1 MKRFQ
6 LLTTAIFLFC
16 TLLIAGCT
24 GRGVEAQT
32 TPAPEA
38 TPTATTNIQAG
49 IQTGDNEVNK
59 ILAGT
64 WAFERTDA
72 EKKADDSV
80 KQLLPEADT
89 GAKTATEIKEPGTIR
104 ELMFRVNGTGS
115 YTDADGAAQ
124 AFEFA
129 LNGDNLTLALENG
142 TVQMFRCTL
151 ENGLMYLT
159 PMSNNGAYQAFTGS
173 ARRRALRMRPQT
185 ESAYSLRP
193 DAAASGRISFFAISE
208 KFQDFPRDLCYNQ
221 AHPQRERRPHMSRK
235 KRKRGRGRVLILVV
249 LLALI
254 VFGVFARGIF
264 TSGKTTTEHA
274 QRELHTYAEQHET
287 SLADYPDALVQLYAR
302 NPDARDFVRDY
313 PKKKNLTPTI
323 DLSNLSGSKTVPLLL
338 QWDER
343 WGYREYNES
352 IIGLAGCGPTCLSM
366 ATIYLTGDTTKDP
379 LWMCRFAEQNQFNVP
394 GSGSKWALISEGG
407 RMLGLDVTQIPL
419 DKDRIYRNLD
429 VGNPIIVVVGPGD
442 FTTDG
447 HFLVLTGHSGDKITL
462 NDPNSPTNSAKSW
475 DYDTLAGQIQALW
488 VLRRAG

>member
-1 MKRFQ
+1 MSNVATKAKKPNLSVKSVLNWILDHAMIIVIV
-6 LLTTAIFLFC
+6 LLALYVQTQRDAFLKPASLINIISLTAARLPMA
-16 TLLIAGCT
+16 LGVAGC
-24 GRGVEAQT
+24 
-32 TPAPEA
+32 
-38 TPTATTNIQAG
+38 I
-49 IQTGDNEVNK
+49 

-64 WAFERTDA
+64 DLTGGRVAGLTAFVAAILLQR
-72 EKKADDSV
+72 ADVANRVLAGGAPANIVLVLLLVMLIGACVGLINGFVMAKFKVHPYIITLAMQMIVYGIYLTVSNSVQVGSFDSSYTTSFV
-80 KQLLPEADT
+80 TKPLFQIQT
-89 GAKTATEIKEPGTIR
+89 GVRP
-104 ELMFRVNGTGS
+104 NGT
-115 YTDADGAAQ
+115 AI
-124 AFEFA
+124 F
-129 LNGDNLTLALENG
+129 
-142 TVQMFRCTL
+142 TVVP
-151 ENGLMYLT
+151 MY
-159 PMSNNGAYQAFTGS
+159 
-173 ARRRALRMRPQT
+173 
-185 ESAYSLRP
+185 
-193 DAAASGRISFFAISE
+193 
-208 KFQDFPRDLCYNQ
+208 
-221 AHPQRERRPHMSRK
+221 
-235 KRKRGRGRVLILVV
+235 V

-313 PKKKNLTPTI
+313 PKKKELTPTI

-447 HFLVLTGHSGDKITL
+447 HFLVLTGRSGDKITL

>member
-89 GAKTATEIKEPGTIR
+89 GAKTATEIKEPGTLR
-104 ELMFRVNGTGS
+104 ELMFRDTGTSS
-115 YTDADGAAQ
+115 YKEDDGAAQTIVIAQ

-159 PMSNNGAYQAFTGS
+159 PMSNNGAYQAFTDVFRQTQSTADAS
-173 ARRRALRMRPQT
+173 A
-185 ESAYSLRP
+185 
-193 DAAASGRISFFAISE
+193 
-208 KFQDFPRDLCYNQ
+208 N
-221 AHPQRERRPHMSRK
+221 
-235 KRKRGRGRVLILVV
+235 
-249 LLALI
+249 
-254 VFGVFARGIF
+254 
-264 TSGKTTTEHA
+264 
-274 QRELHTYAEQHET
+274 
-287 SLADYPDALVQLYAR
+287 
-302 NPDARDFVRDY
+302 
-313 PKKKNLTPTI
+313 
-323 DLSNLSGSKTVPLLL
+323 
-338 QWDER
+338 
-343 WGYREYNES
+343 
-352 IIGLAGCGPTCLSM
+352 
-366 ATIYLTGDTTKDP
+366 
-379 LWMCRFAEQNQFNVP
+379 
-394 GSGSKWALISEGG
+394 
-407 RMLGLDVTQIPL
+407 
-419 DKDRIYRNLD
+419 
-429 VGNPIIVVVGPGD
+429 
-442 FTTDG
+442 
-447 HFLVLTGHSGDKITL
+447 
-462 NDPNSPTNSAKSW
+462 
-475 DYDTLAGQIQALW
+475 
-488 VLRRAG
+488 

>member
-72 EKKADDSV
+72 EKKAGDDSV

-89 GAKTATEIKEPGTIR
+89 GAKTATEIKESGTIR

-159 PMSNNGAYQAFTGS
+159 PMSNNGAYQAFTDVFRQTQSTADAS
-173 ARRRALRMRPQT
+173 A
-185 ESAYSLRP
+185 
-193 DAAASGRISFFAISE
+193 
-208 KFQDFPRDLCYNQ
+208 N
-221 AHPQRERRPHMSRK
+221 
-235 KRKRGRGRVLILVV
+235 
-249 LLALI
+249 
-254 VFGVFARGIF
+254 
-264 TSGKTTTEHA
+264 
-274 QRELHTYAEQHET
+274 
-287 SLADYPDALVQLYAR
+287 
-302 NPDARDFVRDY
+302 
-313 PKKKNLTPTI
+313 
-323 DLSNLSGSKTVPLLL
+323 
-338 QWDER
+338 
-343 WGYREYNES
+343 
-352 IIGLAGCGPTCLSM
+352 
-366 ATIYLTGDTTKDP
+366 
-379 LWMCRFAEQNQFNVP
+379 
-394 GSGSKWALISEGG
+394 
-407 RMLGLDVTQIPL
+407 
-419 DKDRIYRNLD
+419 
-429 VGNPIIVVVGPGD
+429 
-442 FTTDG
+442 
-447 HFLVLTGHSGDKITL
+447 
-462 NDPNSPTNSAKSW
+462 
-475 DYDTLAGQIQALW
+475 
-488 VLRRAG
+488 